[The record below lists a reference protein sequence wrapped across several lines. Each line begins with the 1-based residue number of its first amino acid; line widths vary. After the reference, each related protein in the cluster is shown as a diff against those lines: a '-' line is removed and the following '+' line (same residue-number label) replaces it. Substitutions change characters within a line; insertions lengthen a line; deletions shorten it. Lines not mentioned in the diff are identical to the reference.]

1 MSNEFKF
8 LSTAAPLVKY
18 IVDIGHITNKLG
30 QIKMGKGK
38 NGEEFDY
45 RPKAA
50 KLCKEYLGG
59 PWKHVTKDNIVLK
72 RIRLVSYIKNWQ
84 LSR

>member
-1 MSNEFKF
+1 M
-8 LSTAAPLVKY
+8 KY

-72 RIRLVSYIKNWQ
+72 RIRLVS
-84 LSR
+84 